1 MTKAELVKRISQET
15 GILRKDTAVIV
26 DSFLEA
32 LKDSLIKGNHIELRG
47 FGTFNLKVRK
57 PRNGRNPKTGDT
69 VPVPERV
76 VPTFKYTRAIKEEV
90 FKIDPKKI
98 EKK

>member
-1 MTKAELVKRISQET
+1 MTKADLVKKISDET
-15 GILRKDTAVIV
+15 GILRKDTAIIV

-32 LKDSLIKGNHIELRG
+32 VKDSLIEGNHIELRG
-47 FGTFNLKVRK
+47 FGTFKIKTRK
-57 PRNGRNPKTGDT
+57 PRSGRNPKTGEI

-90 FKIDPKKI
+90 SKIDTKDIK
-98 EKK
+98 

>member
-1 MTKAELVKRISQET
+1 MTKAELVKMISEET
-15 GILRKDTAVIV
+15 GVLRKDTAIVV

-32 LKDSLIKGNHIELRG
+32 VKDCLKDGNHIELRG

-57 PRNGRNPKTGDT
+57 PRNGRNPKTGIT

-76 VPTFKYTRAIKEEV
+76 VPTFKYTRALKEDI
-90 FKIDPKKI
+90 FKLNPKKI
-98 EKK
+98 K